1 MGYFVTIS
9 RQVVAIS
16 VNYVNHDKPCS
27 SSDDR
32 NSTTVDSDSFT
43 AGLLPLFLSLA
54 QLSNNGMTT
63 ACEKERRLEASAAGS
78 PGRSGLEVQG
88 KKPILGCRS
97 CALVGSFMLEYAY
110 NLHGLI

>member
-1 MGYFVTIS
+1 MGDFVTAS

-32 NSTTVDSDSFT
+32 NSTTVDSFT
-43 AGLLPLFLSLA
+43 AGLLLLFLSLA

-63 ACEKERRLEASAAGS
+63 ACEKERRLETSAAGS

-88 KKPILGCRS
+88 KEQFLYFCLVLLLDHLRWNMLILY
-97 CALVGSFMLEYAY
+97 M
-110 NLHGLI
+110 I

>member
-1 MGYFVTIS
+1 MGYFVTAS

-32 NSTTVDSDSFT
+32 NSTTVDSFT

-63 ACEKERRLEASAAGS
+63 ACEKGKAIGS
-78 PGRSGLEVQG
+78 
-88 KKPILGCRS
+88 LGC
-97 CALVGSFMLEYAY
+97 GIT
-110 NLHGLI
+110 G